1 MKTLRFQSKIDTW
14 LAVVL
19 VVAAGTTFW
28 GSLQSGQWFS
38 TAVMTGV
45 FGLFVFPM
53 RYELQAD
60 ALVVRSGLIRYR
72 RPYADIT
79 AAKPNRS
86 PFSAPALSID
96 RLLISSKGRLG
107 VNISPANREAFIT
120 ALVQR
125 APHLVRTKDGG
136 LAS

>member
-19 VVAAGTTFW
+19 VAAAGATFW
-28 GSLQSGQWFS
+28 GSVQSGQWFS
-38 TAVMTGV
+38 TVVMTAV
-45 FGLFVFPM
+45 LGLLVFPM
-53 RYELQAD
+53 HYELQDD
-60 ALVVRSGLIRYR
+60 ALVVRAGLIRYR
-72 RPYADIT
+72 RAYADIT

-86 PFSAPALSID
+86 PFSAPALSLD
-96 RLLISSKGRLG
+96 RLLISSKRGLG

-120 ALVQR
+120 ALIER
-125 APHLVRTKDGG
+125 APHLVRTEDGG

>member
-1 MKTLRFQSKIDTW
+1 MKTLRFQSKIDAW

-19 VVAAGTTFW
+19 VAAAGVTFW
-28 GSLQSGQWFS
+28 GSVQTGEWFS

-45 FGLFVFPM
+45 FALVVFPM
-53 RYELQAD
+53 HYELQAD
-60 ALVVRSGLIRYR
+60 ALVVRAGLIRYR

-86 PFSAPALSID
+86 PFSAPAMSLD
-96 RLLISSKGRLG
+96 RLLISSKKGLG
-107 VNISPANREAFIT
+107 VNISPAKREAFIA
-120 ALVQR
+120 ALAER
-125 APHLVRTKDGG
+125 APHLVRTDDGG